1 MLSLLAIVNK
11 CSLVKEDKQT
21 YGRGDA
27 SATPATCKYE
37 VENEKL
43 DRGFYVACS
52 LLVALDLLTGAA
64 PRLKHL
70 QSALKRVKQ
79 EGF

>member
-1 MLSLLAIVNK
+1 MLSLLAIMNK

-21 YGRGDA
+21 YGREDA

-43 DRGFYVACS
+43 DRGFNVAWRWIF
-52 LLVALDLLTGAA
+52 LTGTA

-70 QSALKRVKQ
+70 QLALKRVKQ